1 MCRPL
6 GKRESMALH
15 LSNLLL
21 LFWSVRS
28 CLLFI
33 LYAFMP
39 KSLQTSLRID
49 SLFVFVSMA
58 IFRLLGAGFRL
69 IRCSTLLVKEIVRAV
84 RGRPGRG
91 RSNTSPVS
99 ENRDEVREINILL

>member
-1 MCRPL
+1 MQLFSRPL
-6 GKRESMALH
+6 VKRESMTLH

-21 LFWSVRS
+21 LFLAVRS
-28 CLLFI
+28 CLFFI
-33 LYAFMP
+33 LYAFIL

-58 IFRLLGAGFRL
+58 IFRILRAGFRL

-84 RGRPGRG
+84 RGRPSKRESELNA
-91 RSNTSPVS
+91 SNTL
-99 ENRDEVREINILL
+99 NRLKGFLR